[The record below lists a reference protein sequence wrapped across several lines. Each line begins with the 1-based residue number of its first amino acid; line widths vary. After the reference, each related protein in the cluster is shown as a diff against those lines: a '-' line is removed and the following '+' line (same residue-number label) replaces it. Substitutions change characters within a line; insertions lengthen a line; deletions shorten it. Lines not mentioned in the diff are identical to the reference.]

1 MDYQE
6 LKTTA
11 NLAMMDLHEDE
22 TAVLSHAVTD
32 MLEYFALMQQ
42 VDVTGLEPTTHA
54 LSDTATVRS
63 DEINLNPINP
73 ENLVN
78 RAADTDNNQIVIPNV
93 L

>member
-22 TAVLSHAVTD
+22 VATLSQAVTD
-32 MLEYFALMQQ
+32 MLEYFTLMQQ

-54 LSDTATVRS
+54 LSDTAAVRS
-63 DEINLNPINP
+63 DEVNPNPINP